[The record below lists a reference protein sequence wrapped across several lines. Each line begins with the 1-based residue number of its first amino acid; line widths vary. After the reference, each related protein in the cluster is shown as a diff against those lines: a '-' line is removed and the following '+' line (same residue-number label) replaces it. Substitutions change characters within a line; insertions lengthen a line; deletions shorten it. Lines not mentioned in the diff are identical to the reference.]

1 MGIGDYI
8 KRVYIGGAVA
18 SEEIKEFFPRLIH
31 NSSSRHASF
40 YVFGY

>member
-1 MGIGDYI
+1 MGIVDCM
-8 KRVYIGGAVA
+8 KEVYIGGAVA
-18 SEEIKEFFPRLIH
+18 SEKIKEFFPRLIH